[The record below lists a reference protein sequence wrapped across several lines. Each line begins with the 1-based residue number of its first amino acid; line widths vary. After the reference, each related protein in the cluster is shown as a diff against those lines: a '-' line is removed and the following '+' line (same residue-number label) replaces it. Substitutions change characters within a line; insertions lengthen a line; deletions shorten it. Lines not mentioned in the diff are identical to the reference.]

1 VRSGIPERVTESGGE
16 GPEVVVAHSEGPD
29 VSRRHPFLLGL
40 VVALAAVNLRPAVAS
55 VGPVLPEMR
64 AEVPLSGTGA
74 AVLTFAPVLCFGV
87 LAGVAPRLA
96 RRLGI
101 EPVLLAVV
109 VAVAAGLA
117 VRVLDGP
124 VLLFVG
130 TVVAG
135 GAIAVGNVLV
145 PPLIKRD
152 FPGRAGLMMG
162 VYTMAVSGS
171 AAAAAGLTV
180 PLGDAIGL
188 GWRGALAVWTV
199 PAVVAAVAWLPR
211 ARAHTRTAQP
221 PPPGSLGRSAL
232 AWQVTLYFGLQS
244 LSFYAVLAWLPSI
257 YRDYGFGA
265 AEAGVLLSVS
275 GLVQLP
281 VVLVLP
287 ALASRAA
294 NQIAYIVA
302 CTLLIGVG
310 LVGVLL
316 APTAAP
322 YLWVVLIGV
331 GQGGSFALGL
341 NLFVLRTRRVADT
354 ARLSAMAQSIGYTI
368 CAFGPL
374 LVGVLHDV
382 TGSWTPPL
390 VLLLVLVLPQLV
402 FGVLSG
408 RARTV
413 G

>member
-1 VRSGIPERVTESGGE
+1 VTESGGE
-16 GPEVVVAHSEGPD
+16 GPEVVVAHSGGPD

-152 FPGRAGLMMG
+152 FPGHAGLMMG

-199 PAVVAAVAWLPR
+199 PAVLAAVAWLPR

-221 PPPGSLGRSAL
+221 PPPGSLRRSAL

-257 YRDYGFGA
+257 YREYGFGA

-275 GLVQLP
+275 GLVQVP
-281 VVLVLP
+281 VALLLP

-294 NQIAYIVA
+294 NQVGYIVFS
-302 CTLLIGVG
+302 TLLIGMG
-310 LVGVLL
+310 LTGVLL

-331 GQGGSFALGL
+331 GQGGAFALGL

-354 ARLSAMAQSIGYTI
+354 ARLSAMAQSIGYVI

-374 LVGVLHDV
+374 LMGVLHDA

-390 VLLLVLVLPQLV
+390 VLLLVLIVPQLV
-402 FGVLSG
+402 FGAISG
-408 RARTV
+408 RARTL

>member
-1 VRSGIPERVTESGGE
+1 VTESGGE
-16 GPEVVVAHSEGPD
+16 GPEVVVAHSGGPD

-145 PPLIKRD
+145 PPLVKRD
-152 FPGRAGLMMG
+152 FPDRAGLMMG

-188 GWRGALAVWTV
+188 GWRGALAVWAV
-199 PAVVAAVAWLPR
+199 PAVLAALAWLPR

-221 PPPGSLGRSAL
+221 PRARSLRRSAL

-265 AEAGVLLSVS
+265 AEAGLLLSVS

-287 ALASRAA
+287 ALAGRAA
-294 NQIAYIVA
+294 NQVGYIVA
-302 CTLLIGVG
+302 CALLIAVG
-310 LVGVLL
+310 LTGVLL
-316 APTAAP
+316 APTAAA

-341 NLFVLRTRRVADT
+341 NLFVLRTRRVVDT
-354 ARLSAMAQSIGYTI
+354 ARLSAMAQSIGYTL

-374 LVGVLHDV
+374 SVGVLHDV
-382 TGSWTPPL
+382 TGSWTLPL
-390 VLLLVLVLPQLV
+390 VLLLVLVVPQIV
-402 FGVLSG
+402 FGVYSG
-408 RARTV
+408 RARTLS
-413 G
+413 